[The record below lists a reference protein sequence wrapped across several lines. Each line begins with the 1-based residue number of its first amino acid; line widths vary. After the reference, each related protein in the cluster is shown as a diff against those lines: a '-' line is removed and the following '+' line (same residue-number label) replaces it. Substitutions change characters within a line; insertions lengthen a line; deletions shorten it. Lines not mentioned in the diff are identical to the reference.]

1 MILIDLEG
9 TTVEWFENYFNSY
22 DLTEHYQHLSGGAD
36 SALTLYIMAHCIN
49 ERNRYDDTIH
59 CVNVRNNDKGYEDDI
74 SIVHNIIKCVQG
86 KFPKVKIQLHTSD
99 ASITLGNK
107 GPALRAVEKQAGS
120 TDDSI
125 IINSIQQGP
134 PHLSSVGRDAN
145 EITHNMSRPYTYVTK
160 KFLAHQYK
168 VFNLMEDLYPLTIS
182 CTCPKKFNRPGP
194 CGKCYW
200 CKEKHWA
207 FGSYDGGVV
216 SIMTH
221 ILTLKVGTKYGSEYV
236 NNLYRSIKKNSTTPF
251 TLYCYTEDS
260 TGLDEDI
267 IIVPLEDPS
276 EFSLQWHKVKFHK
289 INFANIPTGE
299 KCLILD
305 IDWIITSDMDSILNY
320 QLPERTFG
328 CFERWWSNLRHLC
341 KINGGFQ
348 MYYMGDTHRLWM
360 TFSKNPDHWQSYYV
374 KNGLATGPV
383 NGEQNFIDM
392 HVELDREW
400 LPMMWFAK
408 WQEDDWLKIQKNWN
422 EDVSKDEPYYM
433 GGDFAESI
441 KMVHFSNA
449 DNLITEAMEKHDWIK
464 DFWN

>member
-1 MILIDLEG
+1 MLLTDDRG
-9 TTVEWFENYFNSY
+9 NTVDWFETYFNN
-22 DLTEHYQHLSGGAD
+22 TKQTNHYMHLSGGAD
-36 SALTLYIMAHCIN
+36 SALTLYIMAKCLYDKKRTDETLNCIYIQN
-49 ERNRYDDTIH
+49 ISKRYKDPGTKVPLLINY
-59 CVNVRNNDKGYEDDI
+59 VESKFAGVK
-74 SIVHNIIKCVQG
+74 IKLW
-86 KFPKVKIQLHTSD
+86 KVKAETTD
-99 ASITLGNK
+99 KNK
-107 GPALRAVEKQAGS
+107 GPILQKNADNAGGK
-120 TDDSI
+120 DSI
-125 IINSIQQGP
+125 VINSIQRGP
-134 PHLSSVGRDAN
+134 KFIKGFRDK
-145 EITHNMSRPYTYVTK
+145 ESLITGQMFKYRPYVNVDKRFFAYQYK
-160 KFLAHQYK
+160 KFDLMGEYY
-168 VFNLMEDLYPLTIS
+168 NLTVS
-182 CTCPKKFNRPGP
+182 CTSESHSIP
-194 CGKCYW
+194 CRKCNW
-200 CKEKHWA
+200 CQEKYWA
-207 FGSYDGGVV
+207 FGSYDGGVKPEM
-216 SIMTH
+216 IH

-267 IIVPLEDPS
+267 VIVPLEDPS

-299 KCLILD
+299 KCIILD
-305 IDWIITSDMDSILNY
+305 IDWIVTSDMDPILDY
-320 QLPERTFG
+320 DLPERTFG

-360 TFSKNPDHWQSYYV
+360 TFSKNPDHWQNYYV

>member
-1 MILIDLEG
+1 MI
-9 TTVEWFENYFNSY
+9 
-22 DLTEHYQHLSGGAD
+22 
-36 SALTLYIMAHCIN
+36 
-49 ERNRYDDTIH
+49 
-59 CVNVRNNDKGYEDDI
+59 
-74 SIVHNIIKCVQG
+74 
-86 KFPKVKIQLHTSD
+86 
-99 ASITLGNK
+99 
-107 GPALRAVEKQAGS
+107 
-120 TDDSI
+120 
-125 IINSIQQGP
+125 
-134 PHLSSVGRDAN
+134 
-145 EITHNMSRPYTYVTK
+145 
-160 KFLAHQYK
+160 
-168 VFNLMEDLYPLTIS
+168 
-182 CTCPKKFNRPGP
+182 
-194 CGKCYW
+194 
-200 CKEKHWA
+200 
-207 FGSYDGGVV
+207 
-216 SIMTH
+216 H

-267 IIVPLEDPS
+267 AIVPLEDPS

-289 INFANIPTGE
+289 INFAGIPTGE

-305 IDWIITSDMDSILNY
+305 IDWIVTGNMDSILNY
-320 QLPERTFG
+320 QLPKRTFG

-348 MYYMGDTHRLWM
+348 MYYMGDTH
-360 TFSKNPDHWQSYYV
+360 PD
-374 KNGLATGPV
+374 GPV

-400 LPMMWFAK
+400 LPMKWFAK

-422 EDVSKDEPYYM
+422 EDVSKHEPYYM

-449 DNLITEAMEKHDWIK
+449 DNLIIEAMEKHEWIN